1 MNSRPYFFISFF
13 YIYIYIQLPKNL
25 IIVDW
30 AECLVSQRN
39 ENDFLTHYK
48 IPPLRNL
55 CLKLCHVYV
64 PEWMPRQQYFF
75 FLSYSIIELR
85 KKKHCCQGLHSGT

>member
-25 IIVDW
+25 IILDW

-39 ENDFLTHYK
+39 ENDFLTPYK
-48 IPPLRNL
+48 TPPLRNINI
-55 CLKLCHVYV
+55 KHVNTKENV
-64 PEWMPRQQYFF
+64 SFVWSNHVKSM
-75 FLSYSIIELR
+75 
-85 KKKHCCQGLHSGT
+85 